1 MPKKIVKSK
10 NVPAAGL
17 SKDTIRTVGR
27 RKTATARVRLAPG
40 KGEIVVNGK
49 DYKEYFAISFWQ
61 EKVLAPLRLVG
72 KEKGFDISVKVL
84 GGGLSGQVDA
94 VRHGIARALL
104 KWNIEF
110 RPVLKSAGY
119 LTRDSRAKERKKF
132 GLYKARRA
140 HQWRK
145 R

>member
-1 MPKKIVKSK
+1 MPKKTENKKTTVAGEESK
-10 NVPAAGL
+10 G
-17 SKDTIRTVGR
+17 IRTVGR
-27 RKTATARVRLAPG
+27 RKTATARVRFAPG
-40 KGEIVVNGK
+40 KGVIVVNGK
-49 DYKEYFAISFWQ
+49 DYKEYFTISFWQ
-61 EKVLAPLRLVG
+61 EKVLAPLKLVG
-72 KEKGFDISVKVL
+72 KEKDYDISVRVL

-94 VRHGIARALL
+94 VRHGIARALE
-104 KWNIEF
+104 KWNTEF
-110 RPVLKSAGY
+110 RPVLKASGY

>member
-1 MPKKIVKSK
+1 MKH
-10 NVPAAGL
+10 L
-17 SKDTIRTVGR
+17 E
-27 RKTATARVRLAPG
+27 G
-40 KGEIVVNGK
+40 KLWE
-49 DYKEYFAISFWQ
+49 
-61 EKVLAPLRLVG
+61 LRLTG
-72 KEKGFDISVKVL
+72 RD
-84 GGGLSGQVDA
+84 
-94 VRHGIARALL
+94 GIARALL

>member
-1 MPKKIVKSK
+1 MPKKTEKSK
-10 NVPAAGL
+10 STPAAGL

-40 KGEIVVNGK
+40 KGEIKVNGK
-49 DYKEYFAISFWQ
+49 DYKEYFTITFWQ
-61 EKVLAPLRLVG
+61 EKVLAPLKLTG
-72 KEKGFDISVKVL
+72 KEKDFNISAKVL

-94 VRHGIARALL
+94 VRHGIARALE
-104 KWNIEF
+104 KWNTEF

-119 LTRDSRAKERKKF
+119 LTRDSRAKERKKA
-132 GLYKARRA
+132 GLYKARRG